1 MSKKKVMKKQFNKD
15 LIMNEEEESN
25 SNQGTVARYVKNS
38 LMTRKLEII
47 VTWVGNFELQLI
59 GVVT

>member
-25 SNQGTVARYVKNS
+25 SNQGTVARYVKSS

-47 VTWVGNFELQLI
+47 VT
-59 GVVT
+59 

>member
-1 MSKKKVMKKQFNKD
+1 MSKKQVMKKQFNKD

-47 VTWVGNFELQLI
+47 VT
-59 GVVT
+59 